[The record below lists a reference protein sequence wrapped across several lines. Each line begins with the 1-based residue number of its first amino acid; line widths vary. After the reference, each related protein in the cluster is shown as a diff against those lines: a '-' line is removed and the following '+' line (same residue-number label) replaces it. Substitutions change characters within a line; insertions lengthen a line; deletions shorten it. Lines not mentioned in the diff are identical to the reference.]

1 MSPLPSVATTTG
13 PSSSVAELIG
23 LSGRHAGAVE
33 TAAQMAG
40 RTQAQRDSGHG
51 PVVAVDPV
59 WASVLPAR
67 GLERGQVCNCT
78 GDAAVSAV
86 LSLVAHATQ
95 CGSWLAMVDMERT
108 GLVAAHEHGVALERT
123 LCIDTAGA
131 PWAQV
136 VGAVVDGVDI
146 VVLSSPRC
154 SPADAR
160 RITARARAQGTVV
173 IVSGNPGAFVPDTSL
188 RVRTVS
194 WEFDSHAAAR
204 TVHVQVAG
212 RRVHGARGAE
222 LLLPSRSGAVA
233 RA

>member
-1 MSPLPSVATTTG
+1 
-13 PSSSVAELIG
+13 
-23 LSGRHAGAVE
+23 
-33 TAAQMAG
+33 MAG

-51 PVVAVDPV
+51 PVVAVDPA
-59 WASVLPAR
+59 WLTLLPAN

-78 GDAAVSAV
+78 GDAALSTV
-86 LSLVAHATQ
+86 LSLVARATRT
-95 CGSWLAMVDMERT
+95 GSWLAMVDMERT

-123 LCIDTAGA
+123 LCVDTAGA

-146 VVLSSPRC
+146 VAFSAPRC
-154 SPADAR
+154 SPTDAR
-160 RITARARAQGTVV
+160 RIVARARAQGTVLLV
-173 IVSGNPGAFVPDTSL
+173 AGNPGAFVPDTSL

-212 RRVHGARGAE
+212 RRAHGARTAE

-233 RA
+233 PA